1 MPGMSSTPLPPIER
15 LREIMAIL
23 RSPEGCPWDREQNHQ
38 TIKPQLI
45 EECYEL
51 IEAIEAEDDALMQE
65 ELGDVLL
72 HIVFHAQLARERGA
86 FDFDAVAR
94 GICDKLVRRHPHVF
108 GDDAL
113 ENSAQVLKRWDEL
126 KKQEKPERTS
136 ALAGVP
142 GHLPAL
148 MRAQELQKK
157 AAKVG
162 FDWPAAEP
170 VLAKVREEID
180 ELAADFKN
188 HEKAK
193 EELGDLFFAL
203 VNLARH
209 LKVDAEEACREA
221 SGKFK
226 RRFEHVEEACR
237 REGRAMEDCTLEELD
252 RHWEAAKR
260 L

>member
-1 MPGMSSTPLPPIER
+1 MSSDQPPIER
-15 LREIMAIL
+15 LREIMALL

-38 TIKPQLI
+38 TIKAQLI

-51 IEAIEAEDDALMQE
+51 VEAIESEDDAHMQE

-72 HIVFHAQLARERGA
+72 HIVFHAQLARERGV
-86 FDFDAVAR
+86 FDFDAVAQ

-108 GDDAL
+108 GDDSL
-113 ENSAQVLKRWDEL
+113 ENSDQVLKRWDEL

-162 FDWPAAEP
+162 FDWASPEP
-170 VLAKVREEID
+170 VLEKVREEIA
-180 ELAADFKN
+180 ELASDLKDPA
-188 HEKAK
+188 KAK

-221 SGKFK
+221 SDKFK
-226 RRFEHVEEACR
+226 RRFEHVEAECLR
-237 REGRAMEDCTLEELD
+237 QGRDMKSCTLEELD
-252 RHWEAAKR
+252 RHWDEAKAKG